1 MSEIKKADT
10 ETFLRET
17 REALV
22 NEILEMNTKPYSL
35 RNLKDR
41 DLFPILDIIATV
53 LPDDLAD
60 VFVQIV
66 TKEKSVNEVGGMVV
80 YKIVVAVLKNISKVQ
95 DDLYA
100 LLSDMSG
107 IPADEIPD
115 MEFGT
120 TPAMI
125 WDIVSNA
132 KNASFFKVLSKSF

>member
-1 MSEIKKADT
+1 MNEKENII
-10 ETFLRET
+10 ETVED
-17 REALV
+17 
-22 NEILEMNTKPYSL
+22 KPYSL
-35 RNLKDR
+35 RELKDR

-80 YKIVVAVLKNISKVQ
+80 YKIVIAVLRNMGKVQ
-95 DDLYA
+95 NELYA
-100 LLSDMSG
+100 LLSDISG

-115 MEFGT
+115 MPFGT
-120 TPAMI
+120 TPSMV

>member
-1 MSEIKKADT
+1 MSEKEVNAKPYT
-10 ETFLRET
+10 LRE
-17 REALV
+17 
-22 NEILEMNTKPYSL
+22 
-35 RNLKDR
+35 LKDR
-41 DLFPILDIIATV
+41 DLFPILDIVATV

-80 YKIVVAVLKNISKVQ
+80 YKIVIAVLKNIGKVK

-100 LLSDMSG
+100 LLSDLSG

-120 TPAMI
+120 TPSMI
-125 WDIVSNA
+125 WDIVNDA
-132 KNASFFKVLSKSF
+132 KNASFFKALSKSL

>member
-1 MSEIKKADT
+1 MSEKENIT
-10 ETFLRET
+10 
-17 REALV
+17 
-22 NEILEMNTKPYSL
+22 EMNAKPYSL
-35 RNLKDR
+35 RELKDR

-80 YKIVVAVLKNISKVQ
+80 YKIVIAVLKNINKVQ
-95 DDLYA
+95 SDLYA

-125 WDIVSNA
+125 WDIVTNA

>member
-1 MSEIKKADT
+1 MSEKEVNAKPYT
-10 ETFLRET
+10 LRE
-17 REALV
+17 
-22 NEILEMNTKPYSL
+22 
-35 RNLKDR
+35 LKDR
-41 DLFPILDIIATV
+41 DLFPILDIVATV

-80 YKIVVAVLKNISKVQ
+80 YKIVIAVLKNIGKVK

-120 TPAMI
+120 TPSMI
-125 WDIVSNA
+125 WDIVNDA
-132 KNASFFKVLSKSF
+132 KNVSFFKALSKSL

>member
-1 MSEIKKADT
+1 MSAKENII
-10 ETFLRET
+10 ETVEEKPYMLRE
-17 REALV
+17 
-22 NEILEMNTKPYSL
+22 
-35 RNLKDR
+35 LKDR

-80 YKIVVAVLKNISKVQ
+80 YKIVIAVLKNISKVQ

-125 WDIVSNA
+125 WDIVNNA
-132 KNASFFKVLSKSF
+132 KNASFFKVLSKSL

>member
-1 MSEIKKADT
+1 MSEK
-10 ETFLRET
+10 E
-17 REALV
+17 V
-22 NEILEMNTKPYSL
+22 NTKPYTL
-35 RNLKDR
+35 RELKDR
-41 DLFPILDIIATV
+41 DLFPILDIVATV

-80 YKIVVAVLKNISKVQ
+80 YKIVIAILKNIGKVK

-100 LLSDMSG
+100 LLSDISG

-120 TPAMI
+120 TPSMI
-125 WDIVSNA
+125 WDIVNDA
-132 KNASFFKVLSKSF
+132 KNVSFFKALSKSL